1 MNLKK
6 LHNKLVTLVNSQTE
20 KLSNLVLK
28 LDDVIKRMDLLL
40 ADNES
45 FKDRVWSLENNIIF
59 IKQTN
64 SAPIISNNL
73 INEMIN
79 R

>member
-45 FKDRVWSLENNIIF
+45 FKDRV
-59 IKQTN
+59 
-64 SAPIISNNL
+64 
-73 INEMIN
+73 
-79 R
+79 